1 MTMMSSEGEIG
12 WARGSSPGS
21 LGVDGRLWQAI
32 CHAAGHIVQETDLN
46 AALEAIIASVRQ
58 CLDLDRVGIFLY
70 DRCAGELRR
79 IVGIDARG
87 EMEYEATE
95 PIRVEATGGGPLQQV
110 ARGEISYFYSPDV
123 RVDLPHIRFL
133 EPIRAHAAV
142 PLVAGSRIQGVL
154 CVDNLL
160 TGRPIVEAVLEP
172 LSLFGHFAA
181 IAIQNALRLAELA
194 QAEEQKREFYYN
206 LMFAVTNGKLMLCER
221 GQIDQLG
228 GEPLGAV
235 EVSADTDV
243 RRVRDLIQQVGS
255 EFGMDEQRI
264 YDLGLCAS
272 EGATNAIKHG
282 GGGWVALTE
291 SNGHLRV
298 RIQDTGAGMDPLS
311 LPCATLLKGYS
322 TKASMGL
329 GFTIMHELTDRLYL
343 HTGSAGTIV
352 VLEMAVKPSEEP
364 ALPAVL
370 QIWEE

>member
-1 MTMMSSEGEIG
+1 MMTMSSEAEASG
-12 WARGSSPGS
+12 ARGSSGAA
-21 LGVDGRLWQAI
+21 LGVDGRLWHAI
-32 CHAAGHIVQETDLN
+32 CHAAGHIVQETNLT

-58 CLDLDRVGIFLY
+58 CLELDRVGIFLY
-70 DRCAGELRR
+70 DRCAAELRR
-79 IVGIDARG
+79 LVGIDDRG
-87 EMEYEATE
+87 EIEYEAPE
-95 PIRVEATGGGPLQQV
+95 PHAVPPTGGGPLQQV
-110 ARGEISYFYSPDV
+110 ARGDISYFYSRDV
-123 RVDLPHIRFL
+123 RVDVPHIRYA
-133 EPIRAHAAV
+133 EPIRGHAVV
-142 PLVAGSRIQGVL
+142 PLVAGSRILGVL

-160 TGRPIVEAVLEP
+160 TGRDIGEEVLEP
-172 LSLFGHFAA
+172 LALFSHFAA
-181 IAIQNALRLAELA
+181 IAIQNALRLSELA

-221 GQIDQLG
+221 DQIDRYG
-228 GEPLGAV
+228 GEPLGGV
-235 EVSADTDV
+235 ELRADTDV
-243 RRVRDLIQQVGS
+243 RRVRDLIQ
-255 EFGMDEQRI
+255 EFGTRLGMDEQRI

-272 EGATNAIKHG
+272 EGATNALKHG

-291 SNGHLRV
+291 SDGHLRV

-352 VLEMAVKPSEEP
+352 ILEMAVKPSEEP
-364 ALPAVL
+364 VLPAVL